1 MKSTRPK
8 NNIFSLHSV
17 TSSPTKLMLLRL
29 VETLLGGVL
38 SLRAI
43 NRVYDDVV
51 ASGGEVD
58 IFARILERLNVE
70 WDFRGGSLASIP
82 TAGPL
87 IVTSNHPF
95 GLLDALLLGNLLN
108 LVRRDFKIMGNVI
121 LHNIPAV
128 RPYVIPVNPFES
140 REAIAQN
147 IKPLRDC
154 VKWLQGGNVL
164 GIFPAGEVSSLKLKS
179 RLVQDREW
187 NPTLGWIARKTG
199 TPVLPVTFHGRNSAV
214 FQLAGIINPRLRTA
228 LLPREMLKK
237 QNTCIS
243 ISIGSPVTRKQI
255 AQFEDNKTLT
265 RFLRFKTDL
274 LRLRELPEKR
284 SRRWLRGQKVPLQ
297 QPVPVASPA
306 SPEKIRL
313 EVQAIPEDQQL
324 ISSKGFLV
332 FHASARQIPFLLEE
346 IGRQREIS
354 FREIGEGTGKATD
367 LDRFDAYYRHLVC
380 WNQEKREIAGAYRFG
395 LMDRIVRDH
404 GLQGLYINTLFDIKP
419 QLMAAINPAIE
430 MGRSFI
436 RRDYQKNFMPLM
448 LLWKGISHFILRNPD
463 YKIMIG
469 PVSISKNFRSLS
481 KRVIIEYLLQYH
493 REDTLFQL
501 VKPKN
506 PPRLKTKGVAGRK
519 KEALVLPRDVG
530 DISDIISEIEPEPSG
545 MPILIRKY
553 LRLGGKVLS
562 FNLDPDFSNVID
574 GLIMVDVTRT
584 DPRMLKRYM
593 GAKPMERFLNYHDA
607 QKSRLA

>member
-1 MKSTRPK
+1 MKSTRQK

-17 TSSPTKLMLLRL
+17 TSSPAKLMLLRL

-43 NRVYDDVV
+43 NRVYNDIV
-51 ASGGEVD
+51 ASGEELD
-58 IFARILERLNVE
+58 IFTRILERLNVE
-70 WDFRGGSLASIP
+70 WDFRKGNLESIP
-82 TAGPL
+82 TEGPL
-87 IVTSNHPF
+87 IVTSHHPF

-108 LVRRDFKIMGNVI
+108 QVRQDFKIMGNVI
-121 LHNIPAV
+121 LHNIPEV

-140 REAIAQN
+140 RNAIVQN
-147 IKPLRDC
+147 IKPLRNC
-154 VKWLQGGNVL
+154 VKWLQEGNVL

-187 NPTLGWIARKTG
+187 NQTIGWIARKTKA
-199 TPVLPVTFHGRNSAV
+199 PVLPVTFHGRNSAV
-214 FQLAGIINPRLRTA
+214 FQMAGIINARLRTA

-243 ISIGSPVTRKQI
+243 ISIGSLVTRKQI
-255 AQFEDNKTLT
+255 AQFENDKTLT
-265 RFLRFKTDL
+265 RFLQFKTDL
-274 LRLRELPEKR
+274 LRLRELPEKG
-284 SRRWLRGQKVPLQ
+284 SRRWLLGQKESLQ
-297 QPVPVASPA
+297 EPMPVAPPV
-306 SPEKIRL
+306 SPEKIRM
-313 EVQAIPEDQQL
+313 EVQALPEDQHL

-332 FHASARQIPFLLEE
+332 FHASAQQIPILLEE

-354 FREIGEGTGKATD
+354 FREIGEGTGKAAD
-367 LDRFDAYYRHLVC
+367 LDHFDEYYQHLVC
-380 WNQEKREIAGAYRFG
+380 WNQDKGEIAGAYRFG
-395 LMDRIVRDH
+395 LMDRIMRDH

-436 RRDYQKNFMPLM
+436 RREYQKNFMPLM
-448 LLWKGISHFILRNPD
+448 LLWKGISHYILRNPD

-469 PVSISKNFRSLS
+469 PVSISKDFRSLS

-493 REDTLFQL
+493 REDTLYQL

-519 KEALVLPRDVG
+519 KDPLVLPRDVA
-530 DISDIISEIEPEPSG
+530 DISEIISEIEPAPSG
-545 MPILIRKY
+545 MPILIKNY

-562 FNLDPDFSNVID
+562 FNLDPEFSNVID
-574 GLIMVDVTRT
+574 GLIMVDVTKT
-584 DPRMLKRYM
+584 DPRTQKHYM
-593 GAKPMERFLNYHDA
+593 GKEGMERFMAYHNRP
-607 QKSRLA
+607 KSRLA